1 MISTLNISRGY
12 RHANN
17 LEYQGSLSKYQTQG
31 TVEYQKANNNT
42 KYQNLLYER
51 AMFGLGV
58 YSKEEIQAMPPEKRK
73 RILKVHKRTKR
84 IINTWKQEMITT
96 LSNHVFAT
104 LFPNMAL
111 AKSFLKDPGVDPDIH
126 CDMDLADLGI
136 TKKDIILK
144 LLEEKIL
151 PRDVFNPKLT

>member
-31 TVEYQKANNNT
+31 TVQYQSRNENL

-58 YSKEEIQAMPPEKRK
+58 YSKEEIQNMPPEKRK

-84 IINTWKQEMITT
+84 VINLWKQEIIIA
-96 LSNHVFAT
+96 LSNHVFTT
-104 LFPNMAL
+104 LFPNMPL
-111 AKSFLKDPGVDPDIH
+111 SKELVNDFKEDPDIH
-126 CDMDLADLGI
+126 CNIDLADLGI

>member
-1 MISTLNISRGY
+1 
-12 RHANN
+12 
-17 LEYQGSLSKYQTQG
+17 
-31 TVEYQKANNNT
+31 
-42 KYQNLLYER
+42 
-51 AMFGLGV
+51 
-58 YSKEEIQAMPPEKRK
+58 
-73 RILKVHKRTKR
+73 
-84 IINTWKQEMITT
+84 MITT